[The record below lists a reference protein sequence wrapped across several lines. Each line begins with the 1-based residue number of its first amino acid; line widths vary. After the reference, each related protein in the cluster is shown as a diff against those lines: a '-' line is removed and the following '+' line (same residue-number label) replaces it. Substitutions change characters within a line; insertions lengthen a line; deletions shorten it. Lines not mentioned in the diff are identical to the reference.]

1 MDVLL
6 NIQII
11 SENMP
16 IALAE
21 WQQILQ
27 DEKETGIRKKSQA
40 AVAKSYK
47 IPPSTFNHRV
57 NKRTELLGHA
67 SGGARRGR
75 IFNQGKTCSLELN

>member
-1 MDVLL
+1 MAL
-6 NIQII
+6 
-11 SENMP
+11 
-16 IALAE
+16 ALAE
-21 WQQILQ
+21 WQEILQ
-27 DEKETGIRKKSQA
+27 DEKETGTRKKSQA
-40 AVAKSYK
+40 DVAKSYK